1 MSEPQVFEIKLTKKQ
16 IEQIVAE
23 QKRAME
29 RIVPLF
35 IVENKRGKKENLV
48 IPFPLMVRIFN
59 LAKQAEVETLFA
71 EQNVPNPANAKWYI
85 A

>member
-1 MSEPQVFEIKLTKKQ
+1 MSEPIQIKLTKQQ
-16 IEQIVAE
+16 IEQIIAQ
-23 QKRAME
+23 QKKQLE
-29 RIVPLF
+29 REIPLF
-35 IVENKRGKKENLV
+35 IVEDKRGKKENLV